1 MKLAQGAWAEAAEYY
16 GKAYKLA
23 PSFSFAA
30 ANQSLAL
37 YQQGKLKESVREM
50 R

>member
-1 MKLAQGAWAEAAEYY
+1 MAQGAWKEAAEFY

-23 PSFSFAA
+23 PQFSFAA

-37 YQQGKLKESVREM
+37 YQQGDTKDAVREM